1 MDELTPVL
9 PPNLEAALDEFYAAP
24 RPDPAFAAC
33 LEMQLRRRQIELV
46 SHGRKSRFSTQGA
59 RRTLTQTLR
68 SRPALALLAAILA
81 FLALTGM
88 AYALGRLTG
97 FIPGFGFTSQEG
109 TIYVLAEPVEE
120 TSGNLTL
127 HVNQAVDDGERF
139 WVELAATGLAGREDF
154 PRASLLLPGGERIEF
169 QSGGSSDTS
178 NEDETKRMGLY
189 TRSPTSPRI
198 R

>member
-1 MDELTPVL
+1 M
-9 PPNLEAALDEFYAAP
+9 
-24 RPDPAFAAC
+24 
-33 LEMQLRRRQIELV
+33 
-46 SHGRKSRFSTQGA
+46 
-59 RRTLTQTLR
+59 QTLR
-68 SRPALALLAAILA
+68 ARPILALVVAVLAL
-81 FLALTGM
+81 FALTGM

-97 FIPGFGFTSQEG
+97 FIPGFGFTTQGGSV
-109 TIYVLAEPVEE
+109 YVLAEPVER
-120 TSGNLTL
+120 TAGGVRLR
-127 HVNQAVDDGERF
+127 VNQAINDGERF